1 MTALETKV
9 KRTLRI
15 MNATIYDEDITD
27 LVEAA
32 LLDLG
37 LAGVTNID
45 TEDPLVIRA
54 VETYCKLN
62 FGEPEQVERLKAS
75 YDEQKAQLG
84 MATGYTTWG

>member
-1 MTALETKV
+1 MTALESKV

-27 LVEAA
+27 LVAAA
-32 LLDLG
+32 LQDLG
-37 LAGVTNID
+37 LAGVTNTD
-45 TEDPLVIRA
+45 TEDPLIIRA

-62 FGEPEQVERLKAS
+62 FGEPEQAERLKAS

>member
-1 MTALETKV
+1 MTALESKV

-37 LAGVTNID
+37 LAGVTNTD

-62 FGEPEQVERLKAS
+62 FGEPEQAERLKAS